1 MAFKKGHK
9 KVGGRKAGTPNKT
22 PKTVKDKFLE
32 VICDYVES
40 GQFSDDL
47 NSKLMH
53 PADRLNI
60 VVKVANYILPKQS
73 SVDSTINVKD
83 ESQQSVLDRLNQLAQ
98 DNENVE

>member
-40 GQFSDDL
+40 GQFIEYL
-47 NSKLMH
+47 
-53 PADRLNI
+53 
-60 VVKVANYILPKQS
+60 V
-73 SVDSTINVKD
+73 
-83 ESQQSVLDRLNQLAQ
+83 
-98 DNENVE
+98 